1 MFFTRF
7 SFVITQNYNYSI
19 LHGLEIIRFMGVRG
33 FELRNARGGVLD
45 NFEHGKLNRE
55 KLISQHNEI
64 VVP

>member
-1 MFFTRF
+1 
-7 SFVITQNYNYSI
+7 
-19 LHGLEIIRFMGVRG
+19 MGVRR

-45 NFEHGKLNRE
+45 IIEHGKLNRE